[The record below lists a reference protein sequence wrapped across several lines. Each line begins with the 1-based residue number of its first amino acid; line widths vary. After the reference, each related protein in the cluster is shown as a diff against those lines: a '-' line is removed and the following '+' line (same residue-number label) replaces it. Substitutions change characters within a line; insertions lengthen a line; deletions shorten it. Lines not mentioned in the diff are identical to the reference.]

1 MPICPGGQI
10 YVIQAGDTLYFIA
23 RRFNIPVNVLL
34 MANPGIDPYNLM
46 IGQQIC
52 IPVPPT
58 VTCPNGSIRY
68 TIKAGDT
75 LYNIAAAYNTTV
87 EAIMS
92 LNPGLDPYN
101 LMIGQIIC
109 VPEAPPVPEPGPE
122 IVTLNPTDITPN
134 SKGVAFIESDAV
146 TAFVTNVPRP
156 DELPDGEVYKLWV
169 RESGNGQQVVSTME
183 EIFPGYWGG
192 RVQVNFSLT
201 TGVSIL
207 ITSEQE
213 ENTTAPAGLG
223 VAEKIL

>member
-46 IGQQIC
+46 IGQ
-52 IPVPPT
+52 
-58 VTCPNGSIRY
+58 
-68 TIKAGDT
+68 
-75 LYNIAAAYNTTV
+75 
-87 EAIMS
+87 
-92 LNPGLDPYN
+92 
-101 LMIGQIIC
+101 IIC
-109 VPEAPPVPEPGPE
+109 VPETPPVPEPGPE
-122 IVTLNPTDITPN
+122 IVTLNPTDITPD

-146 TAFVTNVPRP
+146 TAFVTNVPQP

-169 RESGNGQQVVSTME
+169 RESGNGQQVVTTME

-192 RVQVNFSLT
+192 RVEVDFPLT

-207 ITSEQE
+207 ITSAQE